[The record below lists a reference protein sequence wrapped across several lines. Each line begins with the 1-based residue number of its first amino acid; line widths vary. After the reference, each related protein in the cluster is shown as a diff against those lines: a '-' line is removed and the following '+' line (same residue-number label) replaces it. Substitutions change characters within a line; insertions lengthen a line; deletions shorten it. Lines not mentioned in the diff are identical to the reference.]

1 MKPLSSRELEAFFIE
16 FCHINCDDEVNIF
29 GEKYSKINLLRD
41 ADPIHFRNSLK
52 EYLDNEVKN
61 KTLFKANGEYYDE
74 KPKHHTMRKRK

>member
-41 ADPIHFRNSLK
+41 ADPTHFRIALN
-52 EYLDNEVKN
+52 EYLDNEVQN
-61 KTLFKANGEYYDE
+61 KYLFEVDGEYYDE
-74 KPKHHTMRKRK
+74 KPKRKAKKVA